1 MVHKPV
7 LLSTL
12 LLALAGVACAGAS
25 QFETDAPPSG
35 ISGEEVFQGQGCSG
49 CHVEGEG
56 VVAPSLRG
64 LFGTEVTLEGGEK
77 VVADDGYLRESIL
90 SPGARTVQGFQPIMP
105 EFEGRITEA
114 QLEALI
120 LFIRAI
126 PE

>member
-1 MVHKPV
+1 MIHKAG
-7 LLSTL
+7 LLTTL
-12 LLALAGVACAGAS
+12 AFALATAACGGTS
-25 QFETDAPPSG
+25 QTVTDTSPTA

-64 LFGTEVTLEGGEK
+64 LFGSEVTLEGGEK
-77 VVADDGYLRESIL
+77 VVANDAYLRESIL

-120 LFIRAI
+120 QFIRAI